1 MGALWPLASIDLE
14 IDGLPTASLRQVTHL
29 LPQTQSTA
37 QQSAGAMAPAARR
50 WDFTSGGS
58 GASSSVSAGSSV
70 INVVVEPPFGYM
82 QRGAG
87 GQVVESAAAGK
98 ASIEE
103 LNKEKAMKQR
113 VGAYSSDS
121 FQIIR
126 PPFRPFRQ
134 SPRGV

>member
-1 MGALWPLASIDLE
+1 
-14 IDGLPTASLRQVTHL
+14 
-29 LPQTQSTA
+29 
-37 QQSAGAMAPAARR
+37 MAPAARR

-58 GASSSVSAGSSV
+58 GASSSVSAGSSSV
-70 INVVVEPPFGYM
+70 ISHVVVEPPFGYM

-98 ASIEE
+98 ASTEE

-121 FQIIR
+121 FQIFR

-134 SPRGV
+134 SPPRRCATN